1 MMLKNSREIEQV
13 LLGMKMS
20 GGFLSLVDYGRYSFE
35 VPLSKLETEWQALTE
50 RIGALPYPMD
60 GIVVKFADGEFRESL
75 GSTAHH
81 PRGEM
86 AFKFVNAQSSSV
98 LEKVEWSFGKNCLTP
113 VAEIRPVEL
122 GGTTIR
128 RATLHNARHI
138 QELDLQIGDTVV
150 VERAGDVIPHIVS
163 RTPGAERQSAMITHC
178 PGCGTEL
185 VWKGPEL
192 TCPSPECFETLLCR
206 LSAAVLALDIDNLG
220 DATLRQIMKQY
231 RVRSVRGLFDLSRS
245 ELARLE
251 RFGEKSAA
259 NLFESLQQARKC
271 EDFRLLAAL
280 NIPNVGVNVAKL
292 LLKEYTFAQL
302 RELPEEELGNIRGIG
317 PERAAALRRTFT
329 EEKAFIDDL
338 LEAVDLRNST
348 GSLAA
353 PTVCFTGKMPE
364 KRSFYE
370 SLAKEYGMEPV
381 DQVTESL
388 SLLVAADPAEK
399 STKLERAAKWG
410 TEIISADE
418 FLKRCPP
425 KNQPE
430 EDEQLSLF

>member
-1 MMLKNSREIEQV
+1 M
-13 LLGMKMS
+13 
-20 GGFLSLVDYGRYSFE
+20 
-35 VPLSKLETEWQALTE
+35 
-50 RIGALPYPMD
+50 
-60 GIVVKFADGEFRESL
+60 
-75 GSTAHH
+75 
-81 PRGEM
+81 
-86 AFKFVNAQSSSV
+86 
-98 LEKVEWSFGKNCLTP
+98 
-113 VAEIRPVEL
+113 
-122 GGTTIR
+122 
-128 RATLHNARHI
+128 
-138 QELDLQIGDTVV
+138 
-150 VERAGDVIPHIVS
+150 
-163 RTPGAERQSAMITHC
+163 
-178 PGCGTEL
+178 
-185 VWKGPEL
+185 
-192 TCPSPECFETLLCR
+192 
-206 LSAAVLALDIDNLG
+206 LALDIDNLG